1 VKSFV
6 ELVRAADPKDY
17 ATNATGTIWLLK
29 DNVARYTA
37 SSNPEP
43 FAEGYAP
50 VNLEKGPLEKQS
62 NYVSFSQPSERL
74 IESIAT
80 AMHWDIDSDLSR
92 VAWGLLRN
100 IACRLQQSVGIGNH
114 HLTIRPLV
122 DPERSKVLRRTNGR
136 TAIPSGRVLQLV
148 GVEFFGVNRFLT
160 TCLPWGCI
168 EWWGVIATD
177 ENRLWQLDRTNPHGE
192 SLKEGPEDLAAFLA
206 VVDDRQLSPEETK
219 LFYNQLRSQE
229 VGWGW
234 YRENNISWRELRD
247 AVVSVSQRRPVE
259 EAVVRTCVKAGL
271 LSPSGVLSAA
281 GISLISEWTSEGRRD
296 MSCFPERG
304 LSNG

>member
-1 VKSFV
+1 
-6 ELVRAADPKDY
+6 
-17 ATNATGTIWLLK
+17 
-29 DNVARYTA
+29 
-37 SSNPEP
+37 
-43 FAEGYAP
+43 
-50 VNLEKGPLEKQS
+50 
-62 NYVSFSQPSERL
+62 
-74 IESIAT
+74 
-80 AMHWDIDSDLSR
+80 
-92 VAWGLLRN
+92 
-100 IACRLQQSVGIGNH
+100 
-114 HLTIRPLV
+114 
-122 DPERSKVLRRTNGR
+122 
-136 TAIPSGRVLQLV
+136 
-148 GVEFFGVNRFLT
+148 VEFFGVNRFLT